1 MGDKLEQFSKQ
12 KYINLETYKR
22 DNTPIKTPVWF
33 VIDNDLI
40 YIITRE
46 STGKVKRLK
55 NNQNVRVVPCSF
67 QGEIKNEWVNGK
79 AQKVTGSEADNV
91 IKLRKKK
98 YGLAVRLSGLFTSQK
113 GNLVVYSIDLTNQ
126 IFSQIIYFKKFANSR
141 ET

>member
-22 DNTPIKTPVWF
+22 DSTSVKTPVWF
-33 VIDNDLI
+33 VIDKGLV

-67 QGEIKNEWVNGK
+67 KGEIKNEWVNGK

-98 YGLAVRLSGLFTSQK
+98 YGFAVRLSGLFTSQN
-113 GNLVVYSIDLTNQ
+113 GNLVVYSIDLTN
-126 IFSQIIYFKKFANSR
+126 
-141 ET
+141 

>member
-1 MGDKLEQFSKQ
+1 MRDLLEQFYEQ

-22 DNTPIKTPVWF
+22 DNTPVKTPVWF
-33 VIDNDLI
+33 VIDKGLV

-67 QGEIKNEWVNGK
+67 KGEIKNEWVNGK
-79 AQKVTGSEADNV
+79 AQMVTGSEADNV

-98 YGLAVRLSGLFTSQK
+98 YGFAVRLSGLFTSQK
-113 GNLVVYSIDLTNQ
+113 GNLVVYSIDLTN
-126 IFSQIIYFKKFANSR
+126 
-141 ET
+141 

>member
-1 MGDKLEQFSKQ
+1 MGDMLEQFSKQ

-22 DNTPIKTPVWF
+22 DSTSVKTPVWF

-67 QGEIKNEWVNGK
+67 KGEIKNEWVNGK

-98 YGLAVRLSGLFTSQK
+98 YGFAVRLSGLFNSQK
-113 GNLVVYSIDLTNQ
+113 GNLVVYSIDLTN
-126 IFSQIIYFKKFANSR
+126 
-141 ET
+141 

>member
-22 DNTPIKTPVWF
+22 DNTPVKTPVWF
-33 VIDNDLI
+33 VIDKGLV

-67 QGEIKNEWVNGK
+67 KGEIKNEWVNGK
-79 AQKVTGSEADNV
+79 AQMVTGCEADNV

-98 YGLAVRLSGLFTSQK
+98 YGFAVRLSGLFTSQK
-113 GNLVVYSIDLTNQ
+113 GNLVVYSIDLTN
-126 IFSQIIYFKKFANSR
+126 
-141 ET
+141 